1 MGKAGAWAK
10 CMSAVMHGST
20 GYRAGM
26 AQWGRPACERS
37 AFTRVGRVMRPHAC
51 ARRVRRGAH
60 EEGGPLF
67 LERFST
73 AAVGAAA
80 DLEVAWGRRTPRG
93 AMLARTGSGEPA
105 AQDGSRRRDWF
116 WRARLIATRGR
127 GRDHSVVQ
135 GIPCSTSYGMVDRL
149 PHDTLLD
156 AIGTVSLHSQGASRS
171 PPQKEGVRAGG
182 ALHHDVC

>member
-1 MGKAGAWAK
+1 M
-10 CMSAVMHGST
+10 
-20 GYRAGM
+20 
-26 AQWGRPACERS
+26 
-37 AFTRVGRVMRPHAC
+37 
-51 ARRVRRGAH
+51 
-60 EEGGPLF
+60 
-67 LERFST
+67 
-73 AAVGAAA
+73 GAAA

-149 PHDTLLD
+149 LHDALLD
-156 AIGTVSLHSQGASRS
+156 AIGTVSLHSQGGSRS
-171 PPQKEGVRAGG
+171 PPQKQAALTHIHSSLDATRRTLRAGADTSRLWRERRWFVLERPRG
-182 ALHHDVC
+182 DTNGGSETEVRETLV

>member
-1 MGKAGAWAK
+1 M
-10 CMSAVMHGST
+10 
-20 GYRAGM
+20 
-26 AQWGRPACERS
+26 
-37 AFTRVGRVMRPHAC
+37 
-51 ARRVRRGAH
+51 
-60 EEGGPLF
+60 F

-105 AQDGSRRRDWF
+105 AQGGSRRRDWF

-149 PHDTLLD
+149 LHDALLD
-156 AIGTVSLHSQGASRS
+156 AIGTVSLHSQGGSRS
-171 PPQKEGVRAGG
+171 PPQKQGWSTA
-182 ALHHDVC
+182 

>member
-1 MGKAGAWAK
+1 M
-10 CMSAVMHGST
+10 
-20 GYRAGM
+20 
-26 AQWGRPACERS
+26 
-37 AFTRVGRVMRPHAC
+37 
-51 ARRVRRGAH
+51 
-60 EEGGPLF
+60 
-67 LERFST
+67 ERFST

-127 GRDHSVVQ
+127 GRDRSVVQ

-149 PHDTLLD
+149 LHDALLD
-156 AIGTVSLHSQGASRS
+156 AIGTVSLHSQGGSRS
-171 PPQKEGVRAGG
+171 SHKHKLTLVGPKRSLSACPPLDCGTPSFLPLLLNTDQTPTQRRVPVSPYVKCRGSFSTSHLNECNI
-182 ALHHDVC
+182 LHAFT